1 MTRCM
6 ANSLLLIL
14 LAGLTGCGSNAPDT
28 ALFTR
33 AEQLCLEQQWAEA
46 QPVLRE
52 FLLQSPHHAGAH
64 FYLGRAYMLGPD
76 FRPAVAE
83 GELQLAL
90 RLYEASGKTSPIE
103 RFGDDYFEIICNL
116 ESMKVLLKAIAL
128 ESEEMMSVGLPPG
141 IRPELV
147 ERMRGYVDRAAAV
160 QPDFKDVV
168 DAKRILR
175 SIEQAMGMDSPPAE
189 EDIAPAIA

>member
-1 MTRCM
+1 MNRI
-6 ANSLLLIL
+6 AAVSIVL
-14 LAGLTGCGSNAPDT
+14 LAGCGPSEPDLS
-28 ALFTR
+28 LFAR
-33 AEQLCLEQQWAEA
+33 AEQLCLDQQWAEA

-90 RLYEASGKTSPIE
+90 KLYEASGKKSPIE
-103 RFGDDYFEIICNL
+103 RFSDEYFEIICNL

-128 ESEEMMSVGLPPG
+128 ESEQMAAVGLPPG
-141 IRPELV
+141 VRPELL
-147 ERMRGYVDRAAAV
+147 ERMHRYVDQAAAV

-168 DAKRILR
+168 DARNILR
-175 SIEQAMGMDSPPAE
+175 SLERAMGIESETEEKTPTPAT
-189 EDIAPAIA
+189 A